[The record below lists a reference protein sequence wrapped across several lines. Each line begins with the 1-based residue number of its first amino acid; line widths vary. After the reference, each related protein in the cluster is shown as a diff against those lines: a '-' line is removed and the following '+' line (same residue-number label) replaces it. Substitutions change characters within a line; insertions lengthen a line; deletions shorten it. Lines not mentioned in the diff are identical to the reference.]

1 MSYSCV
7 YRDSKSRNL
16 FNCTSF
22 ISGFLLVL
30 LAYCNISWGQ
40 EFNSGIDSLLS
51 ERSARVEQ
59 LQDTRS
65 IDLQL
70 FQLGYRPKA
79 IITTEQLENGTLRVT
94 FPTYLIIP
102 EEKKQRIIDRLSN
115 TYSYLI
121 SIQIAVETQETILN
135 IPAEN
140 ASAKIDELVNHFGY
154 EGHE

>member
-30 LAYCNISWGQ
+30 LVCSNAAWSQESTPEIS
-40 EFNSGIDSLLS
+40 SLLS
-51 ERSARVEQ
+51 ERFARLEQ
-59 LQDTRS
+59 SQDTRS

-79 IITTEQLENGTLRVT
+79 IITEEQLENGTLRIT
-94 FPTYLIIP
+94 FPYYLSIP
-102 EEKKQRIIDRLSN
+102 EEKKQRITDRLSS

-121 SIQIAVETQETILN
+121 SIQVATLTQEIILN
-135 IPAEN
+135 IPIED
-140 ASAKIDELVNHFGY
+140 ASTKIDELVNHFGY